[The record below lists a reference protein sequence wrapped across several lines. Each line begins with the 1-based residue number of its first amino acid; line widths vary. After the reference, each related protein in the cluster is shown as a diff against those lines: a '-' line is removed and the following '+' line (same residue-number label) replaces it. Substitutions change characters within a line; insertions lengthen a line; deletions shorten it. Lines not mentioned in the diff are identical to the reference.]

1 MDWKEVTI
9 YTTTAGIGPVEA
21 LLEDHG
27 VEGYVLEDAADFEE
41 FLKDT
46 EIYWDYVDE
55 DLVREKRAQETCLK
69 IYLPDSEEGAK
80 QYAALR
86 TALEN
91 LKARD
96 DTHAWGRLCT
106 ETALTR
112 QEDWE
117 WGWKQYFKPF
127 PVGRRFL
134 IKPSWETVEDVQG
147 RQILEIDPA
156 SSFGTGS
163 HDTTQLCMAA
173 LEEADLPEPVTVWM
187 KLDTGMHRLGV
198 LPEQAEAFYQRLSQ
212 CKNVRQPVNVVSHFA
227 RADEPECG
235 ATERQ
240 LDIFTTF
247 TEGKP
252 GLRSIAASGGILLWP
267 QSHFDWARPG
277 IILYG
282 VSPLD
287 GGSTGAD
294 FGCQPVMSLTSS
306 LIAVREH
313 KAGEPVGYG
322 GTWISERDTRL
333 GVVAMGYGDGYP
345 RAAPSGTPVLVNG
358 REVPIVGRV
367 AMDMICVDLGPEAQ
381 DKSGDPVVLWGE
393 GLPVERIAAIT
404 KVSAYEL
411 ITRLTSRVSMKYV
424 D

>member
-1 MDWKEVTI
+1 MQAATVVINRRALRHNLQRLRELAPASKLVAVVKANAYGHGLLE
-9 YTTTAGIGPVEA
+9 TARTLTDADAFGVARLEEA
-21 LLEDHG
+21 LRLRAGGIAQPILLLEG
-27 VEGYVLEDAADFEE
+27 FFAAE
-41 FLKDT
+41 
-46 EIYWDYVDE
+46 
-55 DLVREKRAQETCLK
+55 AQRLH
-69 IYLPDSEEGAK
+69 
-80 QYAALR
+80 
-86 TALEN
+86 TAVHSPE
-91 LKARD
+91 
-96 DTHAWGRLCT
+96 
-106 ETALTR
+106 
-112 QEDWE
+112 
-117 WGWKQYFKPF
+117 
-127 PVGRRFL
+127 
-134 IKPSWETVEDVQG
+134 
-147 RQILEIDPA
+147 
-156 SSFGTGS
+156 
-163 HDTTQLCMAA
+163 QLAA
-173 LEEADLPEPVTVWM
+173 LEQADLPEPVTVWM

-198 LPEQAEAFYQRLSQ
+198 RPEEAEAFYQRLSQ

-227 RADEPECG
+227 RADEPTCG

-267 QSHFDWARPG
+267 QSHYDWVRPG

-287 GGSTGAD
+287 DRSTGKD
-294 FGCQPVMSLTSS
+294 FGCQPVMTLTSS

-367 AMDMICVDLGPEAQ
+367 AMDMICVDLGPQAQ
-381 DKSGDPVVLWGE
+381 DKAGDAVVLWGE
-393 GLPVERIAAIT
+393 GLPVERIAEIT

-411 ITRLTSRVSMKYV
+411 ITRLTSRVAMKYL